1 MMNTRKNSLTNIALF
16 FMVITLFQSCVAYQK
31 YPVSLL
37 QAEQSQQRVKLKTSA
52 HQTFYF
58 EQVVLEENQFYGLKK
73 EKREL
78 VPIAITDDEATDVFL
93 RSKRKS
99 TIATIGLILVPLIGL
114 IIYGRTMTFDS
125 GLEF

>member
-1 MMNTRKNSLTNIALF
+1 MNTGKTSIHTIALF
-16 FMVITLFQSCVAYQK
+16 FMAITLVQSCVVYQK
-31 YPVSLL
+31 NPVGLL

-52 HQTFYF
+52 EQTFYF
-58 EQVVLEENQFYGLKK
+58 EQIVLEENQFYGLKK

-78 VPIAITDDEATDVFL
+78 VPIVITDDGATDVFL
-93 RSKRKS
+93 HSKRKS
-99 TIATIGLILVPLIGL
+99 TIATIGIILVPLIGL